1 MEIAMEN
8 FPEFTEVRGWRM
20 REKEYNQRYNNDKTL
35 KEFLPDREG
44 NVISLVLYPLSI
56 TGISALSS
64 GK

>member
-1 MEIAMEN
+1 MEN
-8 FPEFTEVRGWRM
+8 WRDKPGISGWRM
-20 REKEYNQRYNNDKTL
+20 REKEYNQGYNNDKTL